1 MSNPVLN
8 ERTIEKWAAPDAAQR
23 AGVNDGPVS
32 EWSSPP
38 APGESMTVKG
48 SVSATAVLIV
58 LLLIS
63 AAYGWYQTGSPTVDS
78 QGVVQYGIP
87 SLAMVGVFVGLGL
100 AFLMAFKPHLA
111 RFVAPVY
118 ALAQGVFVG
127 SVSRAYEEFYDGIV
141 IQAAG
146 ATIAVTAVMLG
157 MYLTGVIRVTDR
169 FRRIVISAT
178 LGLMVFYLISW
189 VISLF
194 GANVSFLSSSSPMS
208 IGFSV
213 IVVGLAA
220 MNLALDFDFIE
231 RGSQAGL
238 PKHFEWFAAFGLLVT
253 LVWLYLELLRL
264 LAKLRDR

>member
-8 ERTIEKWAAPDAAQR
+8 ERTLAKWAAPDASQR
-23 AGVNDGPVS
+23 AGVNDGPIS
-32 EWSSPP
+32 DWTPP
-38 APGESMTVKG
+38 PSPGETMTVRG

-58 LLLIS
+58 LLLLS
-63 AAYGWYQTGSPTVDS
+63 ATYGWYKTGSPIIGA
-78 QGVVQYGIP
+78 QGTVQYGIP
-87 SLAMVGVFVGLGL
+87 PLAMVGVFVGLGL

-127 SVSRAYEEFYDGIV
+127 SVSRAFEEFYDGIV

-146 ATIAVTAVMLG
+146 ATLAVTAVMLG
-157 MYLTGVIRVTDR
+157 LYVTGVIRVTDR
-169 FRRIVISAT
+169 FRKIVISAT
-178 LGLMVFYLISW
+178 LGVMVFYMISW
-189 VISLF
+189 VVSLF
-194 GANVSFLSSSSPMS
+194 GGNVSFLASSSLMS

-213 IVVGLAA
+213 IVAGLAA

-264 LAKLRDR
+264 LAKMRER

>member
-1 MSNPVLN
+1 
-8 ERTIEKWAAPDAAQR
+8 
-23 AGVNDGPVS
+23 
-32 EWSSPP
+32 
-38 APGESMTVKG
+38 
-48 SVSATAVLIV
+48 
-58 LLLIS
+58 
-63 AAYGWYQTGSPTVDS
+63 
-78 QGVVQYGIP
+78 
-87 SLAMVGVFVGLGL
+87 MVGVFVGLGL

-111 RFVAPVY
+111 RFVAPIY

-127 SVSRAYEEFYDGIV
+127 SVSRMFEEFYDGIV

-157 MYLTGVIRVTDR
+157 MYLTGIIRVTDR
-169 FRRIVISAT
+169 FRKIVISAT

>member
-8 ERTIEKWAAPDAAQR
+8 ERTLEKWAAPEASQR

-32 EWSSPP
+32 EWTPPP

-48 SVSATAVLIV
+48 SVSATAVLLV

-63 AAYGWYQTGSPTVDS
+63 AAYGWYQTGSPSVDS

-111 RFVAPVY
+111 RFVAPIY

-146 ATIAVTAVMLG
+146 ATMAVTAVMLG
-157 MYLTGVIRVTDR
+157 MYLTGIIRVTDR

-178 LGLMVFYLISW
+178 LGLMVFYLVTFKPESDVDRLQRARRRPCGDESGSRFRFHRAW
-189 VISLF
+189 
-194 GANVSFLSSSSPMS
+194 GA
-208 IGFSV
+208 
-213 IVVGLAA
+213 VGAA
-220 MNLALDFDFIE
+220 KAL
-231 RGSQAGL
+231 
-238 PKHFEWFAAFGLLVT
+238 
-253 LVWLYLELLRL
+253 
-264 LAKLRDR
+264 